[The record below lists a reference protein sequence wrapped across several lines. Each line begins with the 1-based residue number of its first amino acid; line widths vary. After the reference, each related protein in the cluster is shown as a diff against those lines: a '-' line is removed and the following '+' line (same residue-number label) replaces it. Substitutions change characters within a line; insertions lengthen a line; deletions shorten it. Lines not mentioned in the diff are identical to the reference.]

1 MKRAFINEGKR
12 LYTYSKMLCDV
23 VHNPNGAWC
32 IRGLIVLTQA
42 YPSIIV
48 GT

>member
-1 MKRAFINEGKR
+1 MKLAFLIETMR
-12 LYTYSKMLCDV
+12 LYTYSKIACDV
-23 VHNPNGAWC
+23 VHNSEEANHSK
-32 IRGLIVLTQA
+32 GLIVLTQA